1 MSQFFTSGGQG
12 IGVSASASVLPMN
25 IQDWF
30 PLGLTGCI
38 SLQSRGLSRVFF
50 NTTVQKHQFFGAQL
64 SLGEKCELC
73 VHAKLLQSCPT
84 LCDSMDCSLPGFSVH
99 GILQARTLEWVA
111 MPSSRGSSLS
121 SDQTCI
127 SHVSCIC
134 RHVLYCYGHLGNPNC
149 ELLVNNLELK
159 RLIIIHWKCILD
171 DKLVIVLLNSYNQSL
186 REALLSLFYRQRKRY
201 LKRLRNY
208 TNGI

>member
-1 MSQFFTSGGQG
+1 M
-12 IGVSASASVLPMN
+12 
-25 IQDWF
+25 
-30 PLGLTGCI
+30 
-38 SLQSRGLSRVFF
+38 
-50 NTTVQKHQFFGAQL
+50 
-64 SLGEKCELC
+64 
-73 VHAKLLQSCPT
+73 HAKLLQSCPT

-121 SDQTCI
+121 RDQTCI
-127 SHVSCIC
+127 SYVSCIG

-171 DKLVIVLLNSYNQSL
+171 DKLVIILLNSYNQSL
-186 REALLSLFYRQRKRY
+186 REALLSLFYR
-201 LKRLRNY
+201 
-208 TNGI
+208 